1 VPILDNRAQN
11 AVNTDVGLKISKP
24 GYDAKRT
31 FGQNL
36 VYNSSWPTLAVAY
49 ETTITN
55 PITSL
60 GATSTVAHP
69 VGFAPFTFIWAIGP
83 DPSGLTGAV
92 CTRRIPGAA
101 DVDTGSVYLKDTGLS
116 GLETDFLYTATKLH
130 IKCFQLDLSKDID
143 YILAPGE
150 TFKMPY
156 DNNFGFKVAKFNK
169 NIDSKDLRDFAI
181 HSRCQG
187 ALVLAVKTQATND
200 PANPTTAQYTTKY
213 TRPVWVYGFVRST
226 AGKYK
231 WAALGG
237 QAYPITRSDGFVTNL
252 AYVGA
257 SGDDGVTLVILRD
270 PMFAA
275 NAVLAT
281 Y

>member
-1 VPILDNRAQN
+1 MAFVDNRVQKE
-11 AVNTDVGLKISKP
+11 VNTDVGMKISKP

-31 FGQNL
+31 VGQNL

-55 PITSL
+55 PVTAPGPPTSID
-60 GATSTVAHP
+60 HP
-69 VGFAPFTFIWAIGP
+69 LNFPPFTFVWAIGP

-92 CTRRIPGAA
+92 ASRRIPGCA
-101 DVDTGSVYLKDTGLS
+101 DVDSTKIYLKDGGLS
-116 GLETDFLYTATKLH
+116 GIETDFLYTATKLH

-156 DNNFGFKVAKFNK
+156 DNNFGMKVAKPNK
-169 NIDSKDLRDFAI
+169 TIDSTDLRDYTI

-187 ALVLAVKTQATND
+187 PLVLAVKTQDTSD
-200 PANPTTAQYTTKY
+200 VANPLTVQYTNKFST
-213 TRPVWVYGFVRST
+213 PVWVYGYVRGT
-226 AGKYK
+226 NGKYR

-237 QAYPITRSDGFVTNL
+237 QSYPITKTDGFISNL
-252 AYVGA
+252 TYISAA
-257 SGDDGVTLVILRD
+257 GDNGVTLVILRD
-270 PMFAA
+270 PMFAP
-275 NAVLAT
+275 NSVIAT